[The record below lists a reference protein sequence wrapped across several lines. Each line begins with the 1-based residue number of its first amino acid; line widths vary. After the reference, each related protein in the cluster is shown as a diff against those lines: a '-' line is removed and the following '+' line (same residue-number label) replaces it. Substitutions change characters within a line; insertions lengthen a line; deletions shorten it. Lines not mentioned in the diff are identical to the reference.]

1 MKSSLKMAL
10 LFIVIVGVMIINVN
24 ILLHPK
30 EQPQLMEEQL
40 SVEESITSNAVEKE
54 EPILEEKKST
64 VEEKSN
70 SYLFIGDSR
79 FVGMEKAISTDK
91 QIAWI
96 DKVGARHDFY
106 WQNRDRITSMDK
118 NTVVVYELGVND
130 LNSNACIHALDDLAS
145 FGFKKIYFLT
155 TTPINEEKTFANG
168 YSVTNNQIALF
179 NNQVVSMLPNIVQ
192 YIDTYRY
199 LSNNGI
205 ETIDGLHYK
214 NVTYQMWFNFIVENA
229 K

>member
-40 SVEESITSNAVEKE
+40 SVEEPITSNAVEKE
-54 EPILEEKKST
+54 EPVLEEKKPT

-91 QIAWI
+91 QITWI

-106 WQNRDRITSMDK
+106 WQNRDRIASMDK

-130 LNSNACIHALDDLAS
+130 LNSNACIHALNDLAS

-179 NNQVVSMLPNIVQ
+179 NNQVVNMLPNTVQ

-214 NVTYQMWFNFIVENA
+214 NVTYKMWFNFIVENA

>member
-40 SVEESITSNAVEKE
+40 SVEEPITSNAVEKE
-54 EPILEEKKST
+54 EPVVEEKKPT

-91 QIAWI
+91 QIVWI

-106 WQNRDRITSMDK
+106 WQNRDRIASMDK

-130 LNSNACIHALDDLAS
+130 LNSNACIHALNDLAS

-179 NNQVVSMLPNIVQ
+179 NNQVVSMLPNTVQ

-214 NVTYQMWFNFIVENA
+214 NVTYKMWFNFIVENA

>member
-1 MKSSLKMAL
+1 
-10 LFIVIVGVMIINVN
+10 MIINVN

-40 SVEESITSNAVEKE
+40 SVEEPITSNAVEKE
-54 EPILEEKKST
+54 ETVLEEKKPI

-91 QIAWI
+91 QITWI

-106 WQNRDRITSMDK
+106 WQNRDRIASMDK

-155 TTPINEEKTFANG
+155 ITPINEEKTFANG

-179 NNQVVSMLPNIVQ
+179 NNQVVSMLPNTVQ

-205 ETIDGLHYK
+205 KTIDGLHYK
-214 NVTYQMWFNFIVENA
+214 NVAYQMWFNFIVENA

>member
-40 SVEESITSNAVEKE
+40 SVEEPITSNAVEKE
-54 EPILEEKKST
+54 EPVVEEKKPT

-106 WQNRDRITSMDK
+106 WQNRDRIASMDK

>member
-40 SVEESITSNAVEKE
+40 SVEEPITSNAVEKE
-54 EPILEEKKST
+54 EPVVEEKKPT

-91 QIAWI
+91 QITWI

-179 NNQVVSMLPNIVQ
+179 NNQVVSMLPNTVQ

-199 LSNNGI
+199 LNNNGI

>member
-40 SVEESITSNAVEKE
+40 SVEEPITSNAVEKE
-54 EPILEEKKST
+54 EPVLEEKKPT

-91 QIAWI
+91 QITWI

-106 WQNRDRITSMDK
+106 WQNRDRIASMDK

-130 LNSNACIHALDDLAS
+130 LNSNACIHALNDLAS

-155 TTPINEEKTFANG
+155 TTPINEEKIFANG

-179 NNQVVSMLPNIVQ
+179 NNQVVSMLPNTVQ

-214 NVTYQMWFNFIVENA
+214 NVTYKMWFNFIVENA

>member
-1 MKSSLKMAL
+1 
-10 LFIVIVGVMIINVN
+10 MIINVN

-40 SVEESITSNAVEKE
+40 SVEEPITSNAVEKE
-54 EPILEEKKST
+54 EPVLEEKKPT

-91 QIAWI
+91 QITWI

-106 WQNRDRITSMDK
+106 WQNRDRIASMDK

-130 LNSNACIHALDDLAS
+130 LNSNACIHALNDLAS

-155 TTPINEEKTFANG
+155 TTPINEEKIFANG

-179 NNQVVSMLPNIVQ
+179 NNQVVSMLPNTVQ

-214 NVTYQMWFNFIVENA
+214 NVTYKMWFNFIVENA

>member
-1 MKSSLKMAL
+1 MKSSLKIAL
-10 LFIVIVGVMIINVN
+10 LFIVIVGVMTINVN

-30 EQPQLMEEQL
+30 EQPQLMEKQL
-40 SVEESITSNAVEKE
+40 SVEEPITSNAVEKE
-54 EPILEEKKST
+54 ESVLEEKKPT

-91 QIAWI
+91 QITWI

-106 WQNRDRITSMDK
+106 WQNRDRIASMDK

-145 FGFKKIYFLT
+145 FGFKKIFLT

-168 YSVTNNQIALF
+168 YSVTNNHIALF

>member
-1 MKSSLKMAL
+1 MKSSLKIAL
-10 LFIVIVGVMIINVN
+10 LFVVIVGVMIINVN

-40 SVEESITSNAVEKE
+40 SVEEPITSNAVEKE
-54 EPILEEKKST
+54 EPVVEEKKPT

-91 QIAWI
+91 QITWI

-106 WQNRDRITSMDK
+106 WQNRDRIASMDK

-130 LNSNACIHALDDLAS
+130 LNSNACIHALNDLAS

>member
-10 LFIVIVGVMIINVN
+10 LFIVIVGVMIVNVN

-40 SVEESITSNAVEKE
+40 SVEEPITSNTVEKE
-54 EPILEEKKST
+54 EPVVEEKKPT

-91 QIAWI
+91 QITWI

-106 WQNRDRITSMDK
+106 WQNRDRIASMDK

-130 LNSNACIHALDDLAS
+130 LNSNACIHALNDLAS

-155 TTPINEEKTFANG
+155 TTPINEGKTFANG
-168 YSVTNNQIALF
+168 YSVTNNQIASF
-179 NNQVVSMLPNIVQ
+179 NNQVVSMLPNTVQ

-214 NVTYQMWFNFIVENA
+214 NVTYKMWFNFIVENA